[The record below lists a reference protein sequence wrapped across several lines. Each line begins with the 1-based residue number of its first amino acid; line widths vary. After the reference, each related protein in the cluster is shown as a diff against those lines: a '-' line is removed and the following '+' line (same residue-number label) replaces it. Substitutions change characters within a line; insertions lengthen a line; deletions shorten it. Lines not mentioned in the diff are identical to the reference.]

1 MAADPTT
8 MHPAS
13 GSGNGQEKEQEALK
27 DTFPASDPVAAQSA
41 TKAVKKKRPAH

>member
-27 DTFPASDPVAAQSA
+27 DTFPASDPVAISFDAP
-41 TKAVKKKRPAH
+41 RPGP